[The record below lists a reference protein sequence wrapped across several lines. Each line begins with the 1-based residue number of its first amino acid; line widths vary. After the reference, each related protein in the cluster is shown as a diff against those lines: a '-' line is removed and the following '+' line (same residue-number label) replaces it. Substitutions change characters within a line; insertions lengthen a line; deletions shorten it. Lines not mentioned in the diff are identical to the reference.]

1 MDTYH
6 NVYVGTHNVLMEITN
21 AIPSRLL
28 IAGHWCNVFYVGQTP
43 TCFTCHKSGHSSH
56 DCPSNR
62 VNNLPVVAPNG
73 VDPGTI
79 NTVVLQSNA
88 SKNTAHASTTN
99 LHASK
104 TISPPSDRGGVAP
117 PHMHT
122 HLASRTVD
130 HPDPCSTSAVAPAGD
145 PPVVGENSKAYSE
158 AVKEPLKPSLN
169 NASGASDDDDDE
181 FVDVAEFPMAV
192 DPVSHKRDRSDSDS
206 SDNSAGHLDKRGKAL
221 IVGTVAPGD
230 GNLKDL
236 FSPNLFSPLHDE
248 VADLPLPVNED
259 DLDGACISSPQR
271 PKPPR
276 GDPSAAPPESLADM
290 ETPIPPIP
298 SILHSP
304 SAPPVFTDDYDGD
317 DDSDDD
323 ESLAMEK
330 NLDNP
335 QTPVSV
341 D

>member
-1 MDTYH
+1 
-6 NVYVGTHNVLMEITN
+6 
-21 AIPSRLL
+21 
-28 IAGHWCNVFYVGQTP
+28 
-43 TCFTCHKSGHSSH
+43 
-56 DCPSNR
+56 
-62 VNNLPVVAPNG
+62 
-73 VDPGTI
+73 
-79 NTVVLQSNA
+79 
-88 SKNTAHASTTN
+88 
-99 LHASK
+99 
-104 TISPPSDRGGVAP
+104 
-117 PHMHT
+117 
-122 HLASRTVD
+122 
-130 HPDPCSTSAVAPAGD
+130 
-145 PPVVGENSKAYSE
+145 
-158 AVKEPLKPSLN
+158 
-169 NASGASDDDDDE
+169 
-181 FVDVAEFPMAV
+181 MAV